1 MPEHLRSRP
10 ARDFQPERHG
20 RSGAAGSLRQER
32 GFSLAEN
39 LFAAVIMA
47 IIVVGMSQVLST
59 YTVSETRAGDVQFAL
74 DLAESQLDMIR
85 QQVETQDE
93 LATDPS
99 DGRTFQVDS
108 GGVDVALTQ
117 YFFNNFPTDATPDNS
132 VPMSA
137 LPWDGS
143 GNWGN
148 YLSNT
153 VFWNN
158 AYFDAGGN
166 QKGGTPEN
174 AACGFN
180 LFKDNMLS
188 DDPPRFAVRMELF
201 GIPYEEEGAGSLVSL
216 SGYEACGDG
225 YTGNPNQYADPP
237 ASCRYLIADSCVPTN
252 GTPCQGG
259 MWAYSSP
266 SEGTWTKA
274 TPYFD
279 HYTSKI
285 LEAQVYRA
293 VDFRNAYTFYNT
305 TTGKLLHPIASASV
319 QLDGRLLPR

>member
-1 MPEHLRSRP
+1 MPEHRGSHP
-10 ARDFQPERHG
+10 ARDSQPPRHG
-20 RSGAAGSLRQER
+20 QPASAGGLRMER

-47 IIVVGMSQVLST
+47 IIVMGMSQVHST
-59 YTVSETRAGDVQFAL
+59 YTVSETKAGDVQFAL
-74 DLAESQLDMIR
+74 DLAESQLDGIR

-93 LATDPS
+93 LATDAN
-99 DGRTFQVDS
+99 DGRVFQVDS
-108 GGVDVALTQ
+108 GGVDVTLTQ
-117 YFFNNFPTDATPDNS
+117 YFFNNFPTDAVPDNS
-132 VPMSA
+132 VAMSSV
-137 LPWDGS
+137 PWDGS

-166 QKGGTPEN
+166 PKGGTSTNP
-174 AACGFN
+174 ACGFSI
-180 LFKDNMLS
+180 FQGNMLS
-188 DDPPRFAVRMELF
+188 EDPPRFAVRMELF
-201 GIPYEEEGAGSLVSL
+201 GIPYEEEGEGSLVSL
-216 SGYEACGDG
+216 SGYEACGDA
-225 YTGNPNQYADPP
+225 YTGDPNQNANPP
-237 ASCRYLIADSCVPTN
+237 ASCPYLIADSCVPTS

-259 MWAYSSP
+259 MWAYSST
-266 SEGTWTKA
+266 SEGAWSDA

-293 VDFRNAYTFYNT
+293 TDFLNAQTFFNT
-305 TTGKLLHPIASASV
+305 ASTKLLHPIASASV

>member
-1 MPEHLRSRP
+1 MASRP
-10 ARDFQPERHG
+10 ARDLQPDRHG
-20 RSGAAGSLRQER
+20 RSGAARSLRLER

-47 IIVVGMSQVLST
+47 IIIMGMSQVLST
-59 YTVSETRAGDVQFAL
+59 YTLSETKAGDVQFAL
-74 DLAESQLDMIR
+74 DLAQSQLDMIR

-99 DGRTFQVDS
+99 DGATFQIDS
-108 GGVDVALTQ
+108 GGIDVTLTQ

-143 GNWGN
+143 GNWAD

-166 QKGGTPEN
+166 RKGGTPDN
-174 AACGFN
+174 AACSFAI
-180 LFKDNMLS
+180 FKDNMLT

-201 GIPYEEEGAGSLVSL
+201 GIPYEEEGEGSLVSL
-216 SGYEACGDG
+216 SGYEACGDE
-225 YTGNPNQYADPP
+225 YTDDPGQNANPP
-237 ASCRYLIADSCVPTN
+237 ASCPYLIADSCVPTS
-252 GTPCQGG
+252 GTPCEGG
-259 MWAYSSP
+259 MWIYSSA
-266 SEGTWTKA
+266 SEGAWSSA

-293 VDFRNAYTFYNT
+293 IDFVNDQTFYNT
-305 TTGKLLHPIASASV
+305 STGKLLHPIASASV